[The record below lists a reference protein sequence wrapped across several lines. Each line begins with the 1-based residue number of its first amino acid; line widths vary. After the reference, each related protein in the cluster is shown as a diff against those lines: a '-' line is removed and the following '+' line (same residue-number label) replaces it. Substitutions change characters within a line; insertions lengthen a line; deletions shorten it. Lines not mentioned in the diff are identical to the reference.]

1 MFEIT
6 LDDIRQLDDT
16 QLREL
21 VARLCEAELARIG
34 ESPAAVTWGGSQT
47 APDGGVDVRVELSRD
62 VSIEGFIPRRSTV
75 FQVKKPDS
83 PPSKITAE
91 MRPSK
96 VLRSVIKDLASSE
109 GAYVIVCSTASTAD
123 SALQNRKNA
132 MRDALN
138 GLGNAGQLYTDFY
151 DGRRLAS
158 WVMCHPGLIIWVRE
172 KVGKPLSGWRPYGSW
187 SSCAKGKD
195 SEYLLDEELRLH
207 MGIHGDSSALKV
219 SLAIDKLRDELGKP
233 GKVVRMVG
241 LSGVGKT
248 RLAEALFDRRIGL
261 RPLDTSLAVYTD
273 LSVEPNPRPTDMA
286 SRLSTRP
293 SPAGRAVAVLIIDNC
308 DPRTHRTLSEQYG
321 GTTSTISILTIE
333 YDVRDDLP
341 EGTQVVKLDPSSP
354 TLITKLIRRRYPGLS
369 SVDADSVARR
379 SGGNARI
386 AIAIALAATIEPRGM
401 VAGLSDDE
409 LFQRLFVQRHEED
422 KALLIA
428 GQVCS
433 LVYSFNGEA
442 RVQDAEHLA
451 PAELPRLAALA
462 NQTEAELYRHISDL
476 TRRELVQSRGVW
488 RAVLPD
494 AIANWLAARAIEDIP
509 YEDIKAQL
517 LEGTSERLARSFSR
531 RLSFLGDHKQA
542 KAIVTN
548 WLKPDGLLGDV
559 AAFDDVRREMF
570 ENVAPVSSD
579 AALAALERTDGVTT
593 TVWRRRQHLLRSLAY
608 DQCLFERSVRLMILA
623 VTQSTNESEAKE
635 ASSIFVSLFALR
647 HSGTKATIEQR
658 LPVIEQLLRSG
669 EAKSRE
675 LGMAALERALDI
687 RRVDSSGRCS
697 FAFGALSRDYGY
709 EPQNSDDT
717 AQWCRDLLSLIDRL
731 YFADR
736 GLRPALREQLAKH
749 FTGLWVHG
757 YVHGELDALFRRI
770 AADGFWGSG
779 RDACTRV
786 LRENWEHLSPE
797 HTSQLSALWD
807 SLKPSDTAAEVRAF
821 VVGEGGLELD
831 VDNSDSIDKRV
842 RAKEC
847 SAKKARELGESV
859 VRDDALF
866 AEVLPSLLCGG
877 LWLDSFG
884 RGLARAALDPGATW
898 GQIVAG
904 LALVSPELRCVQVLQ
919 GFLVELK
926 EQNPERARHLLDSA
940 HEETTLMEFLPLL
953 HTAVGLDEYGI
964 TQLKRALIEGKVPVQ
979 KFSQLAMGK
988 AAAHLAGGV
997 LKDLLVLISDRA
1009 DGFDVALD
1017 ILDMRLYLD
1026 CLANMQHEPE
1036 LLEAGQDLLL
1046 RIPSGRQTADR
1057 DRRLAKLVNV
1067 CVTTPDAYPIALK
1080 AAAHLARVVATPETS
1095 IFDYLHFLEA
1105 LSARQPLAVLNGFYS
1120 DEALNQGVRDSMF
1133 SYLHCV
1139 DKNPAD
1145 AIPSDVLVTW
1155 CEGDRE
1161 HRYPLAAS
1169 IISFACR
1176 PEANGIRRW
1185 SVQAEA
1191 ILQGTSEPRRVLE
1204 VLLKRLEVRS
1214 WSGSRS
1220 AAMEANFPLL
1230 DSLELLVAPNL
1241 IPLVKNAR
1249 IKLKQDIARERQHKL
1264 DDHQGFE

>member
-1 MFEIT
+1 MFDIT
-6 LDDIRQLDDT
+6 PDDIRQLNDT

-21 VARLCEAELARIG
+21 VARLCEAEVVRIG
-34 ESPAAVTWGGSQT
+34 RSPAAVIWGGSQT
-47 APDGGVDVRVELSRD
+47 APDGGLDVRVELPVD
-62 VSIEGFIPRRSTV
+62 VSIQGYIPRRLTG
-75 FQVKKPDS
+75 FQVKKPDL
-83 PPSKITAE
+83 PQGKIIAE
-91 MRPSK
+91 MRPSE
-96 VLRSVIKDLASSE
+96 LRPVIKDLASSA
-109 GAYVIVCSTASTAD
+109 GAYVIVSSTASTAD

-138 GLGNAGQLYTDFY
+138 GLGNAEQLYTDFY

-158 WVMCHPGLIIWVRE
+158 WVMCHPGLIIWVRD
-172 KVGKPLSGWRPYGSW
+172 KVGRALSGWRPYGPW
-187 SSCAKGKD
+187 SSSAEGKD
-195 SEYLLDEELRLH
+195 SEYLRDEELRLH
-207 MGIHGDSSALKV
+207 LGMQDDSPALPIE
-219 SLAIDKLRDELGKP
+219 LAIDTLRDELGKP

-273 LSVEPNPRPTDMA
+273 LSVEPDPRPTDIA

-354 TLITKLIRRRYPGLS
+354 TLIAKLIRRRYPELS

-386 AIAIALAATIEPRGM
+386 AVALAATIESRGM
-401 VAGLSDDE
+401 VAGLSDNE
-409 LFQRLFVQRHEED
+409 LFERLFVQRHEKD

-462 NQTEAELYRHISDL
+462 KQTEAELYRHISDL

-494 AIANWLAARAIEDIP
+494 AIANWLAARAIEDIH

-517 LEGTSERLARSFSR
+517 LEGKSERLARSFSR
-531 RLSFLGDHKQA
+531 RLSFLGDHKKA

-593 TVWRRRQHLLRSLAY
+593 TAWRRRQHLLRSLAY
-608 DQCLFERSVRLMILA
+608 DQCLFDRSVRLMILA
-623 VTQSTNESEAKE
+623 ATQSTNEGEAKE
-635 ASSIFVSLFALR
+635 ASSIFASLFALHR
-647 HSGTKATIEQR
+647 SGTKATIERR
-658 LPVIEQLLRSG
+658 LPVVERLLRSG

-736 GLRPALREQLAKH
+736 GIQPALREQLAKH

-786 LRENWEHLSPE
+786 LRGKWEHLSPE

-831 VDNSDSIDKRV
+831 VDNSDSIEKRV

-866 AEVLPSLLCGG
+866 AEVLPRLLCGG

-884 RGLARAALDPGATW
+884 RGLARAALDPGVTW
-898 GQIVAG
+898 VQLVAG
-904 LALVSPELRCVQVLQ
+904 LALVSPELRRVQVLQ
-919 GFLVELK
+919 GFLAELK
-926 EQNPERARHLLDSA
+926 EQNPELARHLLNSA

-964 TQLKRALIEGKVPVQ
+964 IQLRRALIEGKVPVQ

-1017 ILDMRLYLD
+1017 LYLD
-1026 CLANMQHEPE
+1026 CLANTQHEPE

-1046 RIPSGRQTADR
+1046 RIPSGRPTEDR
-1057 DRRLAKLVNV
+1057 IRWLANLVNV

-1095 IFDYLHFLEA
+1095 IFHYLHFLEA
-1105 LSARQPLAVLNGFYS
+1105 LSARQPLAVLNGFYL

-1230 DSLELLVAPNL
+1230 DSLELLVAPDL

-1249 IKLKQDIARERQHKL
+1249 IKLKQDIARDRQHKL